1 MVARIA
7 ERSAGESALPDSVH
21 IYIVKDNISQL
32 FELLYKYLGNTPT
45 TLKFTA
51 MKRITAFSL
60 VLLFILTSCGSSKK
74 QLEKGNYAMALDK
87 AVKQL
92 RRNRNDSKQISI
104 LDRSYKILND
114 QDNERIRFL
123 KMEARP
129 ENWDEIY
136 QLNKA
141 MSDRQAYVRTVLPLE
156 LHGRTIDYPYVDYL
170 PEMVAAKRKSADFY
184 YAHGNELMETKLKEN
199 YRQAFYEFVRAKEYV
214 GNYEGIDDKIEEARY
229 LGMSRVLISLNNR
242 SIIRFDSEFE
252 EELLSINL
260 PALNSEWVEYH
271 IYDPGNQTA
280 FDYFV
285 NVNIRNVMVS
295 PDQTMQKDTVVKK
308 DVEDGFTYQLD
319 SRGNVMK
326 DSLGNDIKTVKYKTL
341 QCALIETI
349 QSKSCMI
356 SGDIE
361 IIQGKSGKLEKKDPI
376 GAESGF
382 EWISARALGD
392 IQALS
397 PAQIEKT
404 KTKAVPF
411 PSDMEMIF
419 RCSEALKQAINN
431 AIRSNK
437 RFII

>member
-1 MVARIA
+1 
-7 ERSAGESALPDSVH
+7 
-21 IYIVKDNISQL
+21 VKDNISQL

>member
-1 MVARIA
+1 
-7 ERSAGESALPDSVH
+7 
-21 IYIVKDNISQL
+21 
-32 FELLYKYLGNTPT
+32 
-45 TLKFTA
+45 

-123 KMEARP
+123 KMEGRP

-170 PEMVAAKRKSADFY
+170 PEMVAAKRESADFY

-214 GNYEGIDDKIEEARY
+214 GNYEGIDEKIEEARY
-229 LGMSRVLISLNNR
+229 LGISRALISLNNR

-419 RCSEALKQAINN
+419 RCSDALKQAINN
-431 AIRSNK
+431 AIRGNK
-437 RFII
+437 RYII

>member
-1 MVARIA
+1 
-7 ERSAGESALPDSVH
+7 
-21 IYIVKDNISQL
+21 
-32 FELLYKYLGNTPT
+32 
-45 TLKFTA
+45 

-437 RFII
+437 RFINAN

>member
-1 MVARIA
+1 
-7 ERSAGESALPDSVH
+7 
-21 IYIVKDNISQL
+21 
-32 FELLYKYLGNTPT
+32 
-45 TLKFTA
+45 

-214 GNYEGIDDKIEEARY
+214 GNYEGIDEKIEEARY
-229 LGMSRVLISLNNR
+229 LGISRALISLNNR

-319 SRGNVMK
+319 SRAM
-326 DSLGNDIKTVKYKTL
+326 
-341 QCALIETI
+341 
-349 QSKSCMI
+349 
-356 SGDIE
+356 
-361 IIQGKSGKLEKKDPI
+361 
-376 GAESGF
+376 
-382 EWISARALGD
+382 
-392 IQALS
+392 
-397 PAQIEKT
+397 
-404 KTKAVPF
+404 
-411 PSDMEMIF
+411 
-419 RCSEALKQAINN
+419 
-431 AIRSNK
+431 
-437 RFII
+437 

>member
-1 MVARIA
+1 
-7 ERSAGESALPDSVH
+7 
-21 IYIVKDNISQL
+21 
-32 FELLYKYLGNTPT
+32 
-45 TLKFTA
+45 

-199 YRQAFYEFVRAKEYV
+199 YRQAFYEFLRAKEYV

-229 LGMSRVLISLNNR
+229 LGISRALISLNNR

>member
-1 MVARIA
+1 
-7 ERSAGESALPDSVH
+7 
-21 IYIVKDNISQL
+21 
-32 FELLYKYLGNTPT
+32 
-45 TLKFTA
+45 

>member
-1 MVARIA
+1 
-7 ERSAGESALPDSVH
+7 
-21 IYIVKDNISQL
+21 
-32 FELLYKYLGNTPT
+32 
-45 TLKFTA
+45 

-214 GNYEGIDDKIEEARY
+214 GNYEGIDEKIEEARY
-229 LGMSRVLISLNNR
+229 LGISRALISLNNR

>member
-1 MVARIA
+1 
-7 ERSAGESALPDSVH
+7 
-21 IYIVKDNISQL
+21 
-32 FELLYKYLGNTPT
+32 
-45 TLKFTA
+45 
-51 MKRITAFSL
+51 MKRIAAFSL
-60 VLLFILTSCGSSKK
+60 VLLFILSSCGSSKK
-74 QLEKGNYAMALDK
+74 QMEKGNYAMALDK

-123 KMEARP
+123 KMEGRP

-214 GNYEGIDDKIEEARY
+214 GNYEGIDEKIEEARY
-229 LGMSRVLISLNNR
+229 LGISRALISLNNR

-308 DVEDGFTYQLD
+308 NVEDGFTYQLD

-326 DSLGNDIKTVKYKTL
+326 DSLGNDIKTVRYKTL

-361 IIQGKSGKLEKKDPI
+361 IIQGKSGKLEKKDPL

-392 IQALS
+392 LQALS

-419 RCSEALKQAINN
+419 RCSDALKQAINN
-431 AIRSNK
+431 AIRGNK
-437 RFII
+437 RYII